1 MEDLTRHQRQ
11 TLKARTRFLD
21 NLSDPTARHQHFAA
35 LAARSKG
42 RVVLSAREAAALRR
56 AIAAGDPGDAAA
68 WRSLLGKL
76 MPRLGTGGEA

>member
-1 MEDLTRHQRQ
+1 MNDLSPRQRQ

-21 NLSDPTARHQHFAA
+21 TLSDPSARREHFAA

-42 RVVLSAREAAALRR
+42 RVVLSAREAAALRQ

-76 MPRLGTGGEA
+76 MPGFPAGGEA